1 VFTGPNSANLLK
13 ADNKQKG
20 NMASETIGFQIR
32 QAFDRINDLGTGP
45 TVPAAGRHIGP
56 SAAYTSVPTPV
67 HPKPVIATTAASKVT
82 DSVYGNSAH
91 AVKRLRPLAEETSSV
106 VQTKPKSKFPWILL
120 IVVLLLLVG
129 VVITL
134 FFVRRARQRRQA
146 AQEALEKQAFEERE
160 ERLREEAQAAKEL
173 ADRQAEELEARA
185 QKARLEEAQKKRA
198 EEEMKHQINM
208 SLQKQK
214 VATIAPNP
222 KVVLVSESKP
232 NQIPTPTAQPTQIQ
246 IPTQPAQ
253 IQIPTQPAQS
263 QATQI
268 QTQSQPQPQP
278 TLTRVTVLPQQT
290 VQIQKP
296 IQTEIQ
302 PQISSTTA
310 VDVEAA
316 ASALRQ
322 GVKNSILASRAFD
335 SEAQRDESLLLSTV
349 PTGTSQQS
357 PQVPNESLL
366 DSVVNLSALPAPV
379 GGNTGEIA
387 LPAV

>member
-1 VFTGPNSANLLK
+1 
-13 ADNKQKG
+13 
-20 NMASETIGFQIR
+20 MASETIGFQIR
-32 QAFDRINDLGTGP
+32 QAFDRINDLGTA
-45 TVPAAGRHIGP
+45 PAAPVAGRHIGP
-56 SAAYTSVPTPV
+56 SAAYTTVPTPT
-67 HPKPVIATTAASKVT
+67 HTRPVAVATTAASKVT

-91 AVKRLRPLAEETSSV
+91 AVKRMRPLAEENCSAARG
-106 VQTKPKSKFPWILL
+106 KPKTKFPWILL
-120 IVVLLLLVG
+120 IVVLLLVVG
-129 VVITL
+129 VAVSL

-160 ERLREEAQAAKEL
+160 ERLQEEAQAAKEL
-173 ADRQAEELEARA
+173 ANRQAEELEARA
-185 QKARLEEAQKKRA
+185 QKTRQEEAQKKRA

-222 KVVLVSESKP
+222 KVVLLSEPKP
-232 NQIPTPTAQPTQIQ
+232 NQNPIPQIETLPTQTLPTQTQPTQTQ
-246 IPTQPAQ
+246 PTQPTQ
-253 IQIPTQPAQS
+253 TQPTQ
-263 QATQI
+263 T
-268 QTQSQPQPQP
+268 QTQP
-278 TLTRVTVLPQQT
+278 TPTRVTVLPQQT
-290 VQIQKP
+290 IQIQKP
-296 IQTEIQ
+296 IQAEIQ
-302 PQISSTTA
+302 PAIYPATV

-349 PTGTSQQS
+349 PVGTSQQV

-366 DSVVNLSALPAPV
+366 DSVVNLSSLPAPV